1 MNEVNQMEIK
11 ININTGDIIKFNN
24 HAWKAES
31 IEKHSLSPIEIWL
44 SPLTGAG
51 QRLCLTEEEL
61 SKRLDFSGS
70 VHLIREDYQNVIDY

>member
-1 MNEVNQMEIK
+1 MSFTVSVELSE
-11 ININTGDIIKFNN
+11 GDVIKFND
-24 HAWKAES
+24 HAWKAEE
-31 IEKHSLSPIEIWL
+31 INQDAFHPVEIWL